1 MIDKI
6 YVFDDIIDIKFQD
19 ILEKYFLENSN
30 LFKDINN
37 VEYMN
42 NGTYMPQSIMST
54 RDIDTHIDSIVKSIE
69 LNSISKI
76 DKEILHTYRYKINQ
90 LKVSDKI
97 SDEFD
102 INGMHIDREQQ
113 HISIVYYVNDT
124 DGDTH
129 IYDTDLKT
137 MSGWNYIVR
146 DKKFEHFTL
155 NKRISPK
162 KGRVVIFNGLLPHHS
177 SYPTL
182 NDRYVI
188 NFNTVIKTESKSLF

>member
-1 MIDKI
+1 MIDSI
-6 YVFDDIIDIKFQD
+6 YIFDDIIDRESQN
-19 ILEKYFLENSN
+19 ILENYFLKNRN

-76 DKEILHTYRYKINQ
+76 GKEIQHTYRCKINQ
-90 LKVSDKI
+90 LKSSDKI

-102 INGMHIDREQQ
+102 INGMHIDREQE
-113 HISIVYYVNDT
+113 HVAIIYYINDT
-124 DGDTH
+124 DGDTC
-129 IYDTDLKT
+129 IYDTDLTT

-146 DKKFEHFTL
+146 DKKFEHFSL
-155 NKRISPK
+155 SRRISPK
-162 KGRVVIFNGLLPHHS
+162 RGRVVIFNGMLPHHAT
-177 SYPTL
+177 YPTL
-182 NDRYVI
+182 SNRYVI
-188 NFNTVIKTESKSLF
+188 NFNTVIKPTINKLL

>member
-1 MIDKI
+1 MINKI
-6 YVFDDIIDIKFQD
+6 YIFDDIIDIESQ
-19 ILEKYFLENSN
+19 NSIEQYVLDTN
-30 LFKDINN
+30 LFLDGNN

-42 NGTYMPQSIMST
+42 NGLVLPQGVLISERIEST
-54 RDIDTHIDSIVKSIE
+54 IQEQIKSIE

-76 DKEILHTYRYKINQ
+76 GKEILHTYRYKINQ

-102 INGMHIDREQQ
+102 INGMHIDREQE

-129 IYDTDLKT
+129 IYDTDLTT
-137 MSGWNYIVR
+137 MSGLNYIVR
-146 DKKFEHFTL
+146 DKKFKHFTL

-188 NFNTVIKTESKSLF
+188 NFNTVIKSESKSLF

>member
-6 YVFDDIIDIKFQD
+6 YVFDDIIDVQLQNNIEQYV
-19 ILEKYFLENSN
+19 LNTQLFL
-30 LFKDINN
+30 DGNN
-37 VEYMN
+37 AEYMN
-42 NGTYMPQSIMST
+42 NGLVLPQGVLISERIEST
-54 RDIDTHIDSIVKSIE
+54 IQEQIKSIE

-76 DKEILHTYRYKINQ
+76 GKEILHTYRYKINQ
-90 LKVSDKI
+90 LKVADKI

-102 INGMHIDREQQ
+102 INGMHIDREQE

-129 IYDTDLKT
+129 IYDTDLET

-182 NDRYVI
+182 QDRYVI

>member
-1 MIDKI
+1 MINKI
-6 YVFDDIIDIKFQD
+6 YVFDDIIDVQLQNSIEQYV
-19 ILEKYFLENSN
+19 LNTHLFL
-30 LFKDINN
+30 DGNN

-42 NGTYMPQSIMST
+42 NGLVLPQGVLISERIET
-54 RDIDTHIDSIVKSIE
+54 NIQEQIKLIE

-76 DKEILHTYRYKINQ
+76 GKEIQHTYRCKINQ
-90 LKVSDKI
+90 LKSSDKI

-102 INGMHIDREQQ
+102 INGMHIDREQE
-113 HISIVYYVNDT
+113 HVAIIYYINDT
-124 DGDTH
+124 DGDTC
-129 IYDTDLKT
+129 IYDTDLTT

-188 NFNTVIKTESKSLF
+188 NFNTAIKPNIKKLL

>member
-6 YVFDDIIDIKFQD
+6 YVFDDIIDVQLQNNIEQYV
-19 ILEKYFLENSN
+19 LNTQLFL
-30 LFKDINN
+30 DGNN
-37 VEYMN
+37 AEYMN
-42 NGTYMPQSIMST
+42 NGLVLPQGVLISERIEST
-54 RDIDTHIDSIVKSIE
+54 IQEQIKSIE

-76 DKEILHTYRYKINQ
+76 GKEILHTYRYKINQ
-90 LKVSDKI
+90 LKVADKI

-102 INGMHIDREQQ
+102 INGMHIDREQE

-129 IYDTDLKT
+129 IYDTDLET

-182 NDRYVI
+182 QDRYVI
-188 NFNTVIKTESKSLF
+188 NFNTVIKTESKSLL

>member
-6 YVFDDIIDIKFQD
+6 YVFDDIIDVQLQNNIEQYVLD
-19 ILEKYFLENSN
+19 TQLFL
-30 LFKDINN
+30 DGNN
-37 VEYMN
+37 AEYMN
-42 NGTYMPQSIMST
+42 NGLVLPQGVLISERIEST
-54 RDIDTHIDSIVKSIE
+54 IQEQIKSIE

-76 DKEILHTYRYKINQ
+76 GKEILHTYRYKINQ
-90 LKVSDKI
+90 LKVADKI

-102 INGMHIDREQQ
+102 INGMHIDREQE

-129 IYDTDLKT
+129 IYDTDLET

-188 NFNTVIKTESKSLF
+188 NFNTVIKSESKSLF

>member
-6 YVFDDIIDIKFQD
+6 YVFDDIIDVQLQNNIEQYV
-19 ILEKYFLENSN
+19 LNTQLFL
-30 LFKDINN
+30 DGNN
-37 VEYMN
+37 AEYMN
-42 NGTYMPQSIMST
+42 NGLVLPQGVLISERIEST
-54 RDIDTHIDSIVKSIE
+54 IQEQIKSIE

-76 DKEILHTYRYKINQ
+76 GKEILHTYRYKINQ
-90 LKVSDKI
+90 LKVADKI

-102 INGMHIDREQQ
+102 INGMHIDREQE

-129 IYDTDLKT
+129 IYDTDLET

>member
-6 YVFDDIIDIKFQD
+6 YVFDDIIDIQLQNSIEQYVLD
-19 ILEKYFLENSN
+19 THLFL
-30 LFKDINN
+30 DGNN
-37 VEYMN
+37 AEYMN
-42 NGTYMPQSIMST
+42 NGLMLPQGVLISERIET
-54 RDIDTHIDSIVKSIE
+54 NIQEQIKLIE

-76 DKEILHTYRYKINQ
+76 GKEILHTYRYKINE

-102 INGMHIDREQQ
+102 INGMHIDREQE

-182 NDRYVI
+182 QDRYVI

>member
-1 MIDKI
+1 MIDNI
-6 YVFDDIIDIKFQD
+6 YVFDNIIDIDLQNT
-19 ILEKYFLENSN
+19 IEKYVQENPN
-30 LFKDINN
+30 LFTDGNN
-37 VEYMN
+37 VEWM
-42 NGTYMPQSIMST
+42 GTDMILPQGVLISTKIFSSIQE
-54 RDIDTHIDSIVKSIE
+54 IIKSIE
-69 LNSISKI
+69 IKSISKI
-76 DKEILHTYRYKINQ
+76 GKEILHTYRYKINQ

-102 INGMHIDREQQ
+102 INGMHIDREQE

-129 IYDTDLKT
+129 IYDTDLT
-137 MSGWNYIVR
+137 TLSGWNYIVR